1 MRVAAFG
8 PHNEGPEAARP
19 RFTTGCM
26 ARTLLAIYPQS
37 ARRYD
42 EMLLADGAVGP
53 HWRQFFIHLDSVAP
67 DEMRRRLEFVDR
79 RIQENGVT
87 YNVYADPNG
96 SDRPWALDP
105 VPLIIPPAEW
115 AQVSAAVNQRARLFN
130 AILADIYGEQTLLAE
145 GLLPP
150 ALVYGQH
157 GYLWPCRGIKPP
169 GGVWLHNY
177 AVDLAR
183 APNGRWWVIADRTQ
197 APSGAGYAL
206 ENRLV
211 VSRVFP
217 EMFRD
222 LHVQHLA
229 DFFRDQLDGLTALAP
244 VDGDE
249 QPHIVL
255 LTPGPYNETYFE
267 HAYLARY
274 LGFPLVEG
282 QDLTVRGETVY
293 LKTLRGLKRVHVILR
308 RQDDDYCDPLELRG
322 DSALGIPGLINVAR
336 AGRVVIANALGSG
349 LLASGAL
356 MGFLPAIC
364 RHLLGEKLAMPSV
377 ATWWC
382 GEKPALEYVK
392 ENFDDLVIKPAYPTQ
407 RMDPIFGHELE
418 GEARA
423 EMLRRIEARPHAYVA
438 QEMVELSQAPTWSRA
453 HERRLLAR
461 PVGLRAYAVSTAD
474 GYSVM
479 PGGLARVATGA
490 NARII
495 SMQRGGAS
503 KDAWVLSDG
512 PVSDFTLLKPS
523 IGVRDLVRAGANLSS
538 RVVENLFWLGR
549 YSERFDDSARMLRV
563 ALGRLVEASGEKS
576 PAVVSSMELAKVL
589 GILPT
594 PEEDDE
600 VKEGSD
606 HVLLEA
612 IYDPAQP
619 GSLAGNI
626 RNLMWSATH
635 VRERL
640 SIDHWHSL
648 NRLQRE
654 QQGAQKIHPS
664 LPEAIVFLD
673 RVLGVS
679 SSLTGFAMD
688 NMTRDDG
695 WRFLIIG
702 RRLERLSFFAQAISN
717 FLRMESTRGA
727 GCLEWLLELADS
739 IITYRSRY
747 SRQPELLPVID
758 LLVFDDSNPHGVI
771 FQASVL
777 SRYLER
783 MARELGATFDGKL
796 VLALEALRQF
806 DLERLEHLQFAD
818 CHDCSACIELADRLD
833 ELNAAAVQLSDAL
846 GMRYFTHVGDVSRQ
860 TMAL

>member
-1 MRVAAFG
+1 
-8 PHNEGPEAARP
+8 
-19 RFTTGCM
+19 M
-26 ARTLLAIYPQS
+26 ARTLLAIYPHS

-42 EMLLADGAVGP
+42 EMLSADGAVRP
-53 HWRQFFIHLDSVAP
+53 HWRQFFRHLDSVAP
-67 DEMRRRLEFVDR
+67 DEMHQRLEFVDR

-96 SDRPWALDP
+96 ADRPWALDP
-105 VPLIIPPAEW
+105 LPLIIPPDEW
-115 AQVSAAVNQRARLFN
+115 AEVSAAVAQRATLLN
-130 AILADIYGEQTLLAE
+130 AMLADLYGEQKLLAE

-150 ALVYGQH
+150 SLVYGQH
-157 GYLWPCRGIKPP
+157 GYLWPCQGVKPA

-183 APNGRWWVIADRTQ
+183 SPNGRWWVIADRGQ
-197 APSGAGYAL
+197 APSGSGYAL

-229 DFFRDQLDGLTALAP
+229 DFFRDQLDGLGALAP

-249 QPHIVL
+249 SPHVVL

-308 RQDDDYCDPLELRG
+308 RQDDTYCDPLELRG
-322 DSALGIPGLINVAR
+322 ESALGIPGLLNVAR

-364 RHLLGEKLAMPSV
+364 RRLLGEKLAMPSV

-382 GEKPALEYVK
+382 GEKPALDFVK

-407 RMDPIFGHELE
+407 NMDPVFGFELK
-418 GEARA
+418 GEERA

-438 QEMVELSQAPTWSRA
+438 QEMVNLSQVPTWSRQ

-461 PVGLRAYAVSTAD
+461 PVGLRAYAVVNAD
-474 GYSVM
+474 GGYSVM

-490 NARII
+490 STRII

-503 KDAWVLSDG
+503 KDTWVLTNG
-512 PVSDFTLLKPS
+512 PVSEFTLLKPS
-523 IGVRDLVRAGANLSS
+523 VGVRDLVRSGANLSS

-563 ALGRLVEASGEKS
+563 ALSRVVEAGGEKT
-576 PAVVSSMELAKVL
+576 PAVVSAIELAERLGVL
-589 GILPT
+589 PGPG
-594 PEEDDE
+594 EDTE
-600 VKEGSD
+600 IKEGSE
-606 HVLLEA
+606 HALLEA

-640 SIDHWHSL
+640 SLDHWHSL
-648 NRLQRE
+648 NRLQRD
-654 QQGAQKIHPS
+654 QQAALKKHPT
-664 LPEAIVFLD
+664 LTEAIAFLD

-702 RRLERLSFFAQAISN
+702 RRLERLSFLAQTIAN
-717 FLRMESTRGA
+717 FLSMPSTRGT
-727 GCLEWLLELADS
+727 GSLEWLLDLSDS

-747 SRQPELLPVID
+747 SRLPELLPVLD
-758 LLVFDDSNPHGVI
+758 LLVFDDSNPHGVV
-771 FQASVL
+771 FQAGVL
-777 SRYLER
+777 TRYLGR
-783 MARELGATFDGKL
+783 MARELGADFEGDLGGALQRLRDFNLEKLENLQLDSDRECAPCDELAALLQGLDAEAGKL
-796 VLALEALRQF
+796 
-806 DLERLEHLQFAD
+806 
-818 CHDCSACIELADRLD
+818 
-833 ELNAAAVQLSDAL
+833 SDWL

>member
-1 MRVAAFG
+1 
-8 PHNEGPEAARP
+8 
-19 RFTTGCM
+19 M

-42 EMLLADGAVGP
+42 EMLSAEGEVRP
-53 HWRQFFIHLDSVAP
+53 HWSKFFAHLDAVAP
-67 DEMRRRLEFVDR
+67 EEMRQRLEFVDR

-87 YNVYADPNG
+87 YNVYADPSG
-96 SDRPWALDP
+96 ADRPWALDP
-105 VPLIIPPAEW
+105 LPLIICPEEW
-115 AQVSAAVNQRARLFN
+115 AKISAAVAQRATLLN
-130 AILADIYGEQTLLAE
+130 AMLADLYGDQKLLSE

-150 ALVYGQH
+150 SLVFGQH
-157 GYLWPCRGIKPP
+157 GYLWPCHGIKPK

-183 APNGRWWVIADRTQ
+183 SPDGQWWVIADRTQ

-206 ENRLV
+206 ENRLI
-211 VSRVFP
+211 VSSVFP

-229 DFFRDQLDGLTALAP
+229 DFFHDQQDGLAALATL
-244 VDGDE
+244 DGDE

-282 QDLTVRGETVY
+282 QDLTVRGETLY
-293 LKTLRGLKRVHVILR
+293 LKTLRGLKRVHVIMR
-308 RQDDDYCDPLELRG
+308 RQDDGYCDPLELRG
-322 DSALGIPGLINVAR
+322 DSALGIPGLLNVVR
-336 AGRVVIANALGSG
+336 AGRVAVTNALGSG

-364 RHLLGEKLAMPSV
+364 RKLLGEELAMPSV
-377 ATWWC
+377 GTWWC
-382 GEKPALEYVK
+382 GEKQTLEYVR
-392 ENFDDLVIKPAYPTQ
+392 ENFNDLVIKPAYPTQ
-407 RMDPIFGHELE
+407 RMDPVFGYELK

-423 EMLRRIEARPHAYVA
+423 DLLRRIEARPHAYVA
-438 QEMVELSQAPTWSRA
+438 QEIVNLSQGPTWSRS

-461 PVGLRAYAVSTAD
+461 PVGLRAYAVSTPD

-503 KDAWVLSDG
+503 KDAWVLTDG
-512 PVSDFTLLKPS
+512 PVSEFTMLKPS
-523 IGVRDLVRAGANLSS
+523 IGVRDLVRAGANLTS

-563 ALGRLVEASGEKS
+563 ALSLVVESGGGKT
-576 PAVVSSMELAKVL
+576 PAVASAMELALQL
-589 GILPT
+589 GILPKPGEDT
-594 PEEDDE
+594 P
-600 VKEGSD
+600 VVEGSE
-606 HVLLEA
+606 HALLEA
-612 IYDPAQP
+612 IYDPKQP

-626 RNLMWSATH
+626 RSLMWSATH

-640 SIDHWHSL
+640 SLDHWHSL

-654 QQGAQKIHPS
+654 LQSALKTHPT
-664 LPEAIVFLD
+664 LTEAIAFLD

-702 RRLERLSFFAQAISN
+702 RRLERLSFLANTVAN
-717 FLRMESTRGA
+717 FLRMPSARGP
-727 GCLEWLLELADS
+727 GCLEWLLELSDS

-747 SRQPELLPVID
+747 SRSPELLPVLD
-758 LLVFDDSNPHGVI
+758 LLVFDDSNPHGII
-771 FQASVL
+771 FQASVVA
-777 SRYLER
+777 RYLDR
-783 MARELGATFDGKL
+783 MARELDEHSESNLPEVLGRLRAFDM
-796 VLALEALRQF
+796 ES
-806 DLERLEHLQFAD
+806 LEHMNFSECRVCDPCEKLA
-818 CHDCSACIELADRLD
+818 ALLKELD
-833 ELNAAAVQLSDAL
+833 AAVGQLSSWL

-860 TMAL
+860 MVAL